1 MSESVLAAVRTAPGT
16 TEMRELAKPRID
28 ADSALLKVEVA
39 GICGTDAKLYFNP
52 PATPATQGPVIMGHE
67 NVGVI
72 EEAGEQFKIRHGLK
86 EGDRVFVEHYVAC
99 FNCEWCRIGE
109 YRHCEAT
116 DWRTNPDA
124 RRFGYTSADM
134 PGTLW
139 GGFSE
144 YMYLPWNAVLHK
156 VPDTVTPELAGLVM
170 PLSNGIEWALLT
182 AGIGYN
188 DTVLIQGP
196 GQQGLA
202 QLVASKQ
209 AGASKII
216 MSGTTRDAS
225 RLELARELGADAAI
239 DILTEDPRDKVM
251 ELTDGRGVDYVLDCT
266 SRAGTAPLLLGVDV
280 LTRREGTM
288 LIQGELAAFPDFP
301 VKKITEKAITI
312 KSARGHSYRA
322 CELAIAQIAS
332 GRFPLEKLAT
342 HRYGIDQVD
351 HAIRVLA
358 GETDEDATHIS
369 MMPDM
374 VGQTGGRKAAA

>member
-1 MSESVLAAVRTAPGT
+1 MSESVLAAVRIAPGV
-16 TEMRELAKPRID
+16 TEMQEIPKPRID

-52 PATPATQGPVIMGHE
+52 PNTPATQGRVIMGHE

-72 EEAGEQFKIRHGLK
+72 VEAGEQFKVRHGLQ

-124 RRFGYTSADM
+124 RRFGYTSSDFE
-134 PGTLW
+134 GNLW

-156 VPDTVTPELAGLVM
+156 VPDTVAPELAGLVM
-170 PLSNGIEWALLT
+170 PISNGIEWALLT

-202 QLVASKQ
+202 QLMAAKQ

-216 MSGTTRDAS
+216 VSGTTRDKD
-225 RLELARELGADAAI
+225 RLELAKELGADHTI
-239 DILTEDPRDKVM
+239 DVLTEDPREKIMD
-251 ELTDGRGVDYVLDCT
+251 LTNGRGLDFVLDCT
-266 SRAGTAPLLLGVDV
+266 SRAGTAPALLGIDV
-280 LTRREGTM
+280 LKRREGT
-288 LIQGELAAFPDFP
+288 LVVQGELAAFPDFP
-301 VKKITEKAITI
+301 LKQVTEKAITI
-312 KSARGHSYRA
+312 KSARGHSFNA

-332 GRFPLEKLAT
+332 GRFPMHKLAT

-351 HAIRVLA
+351 LAIRVLA
-358 GETDEDATHIS
+358 GKTDEDAVHIS
-369 MMPDM
+369 MMPELI
-374 VGQTGGRKAAA
+374 GKPGGRKDAA

>member
-1 MSESVLAAVRTAPGT
+1 MSESVLAAVRIAPGV
-16 TEMRELAKPRID
+16 TEMQEIPKPRID

-52 PATPATQGPVIMGHE
+52 PNTPATQGRVIMGHE

-72 EEAGEQFKIRHGLK
+72 VEAGEQFKVRHGLQ

-124 RRFGYTSADM
+124 RRFGYTSSDFE
-134 PGTLW
+134 GNLW

-170 PLSNGIEWALLT
+170 PISNGIEWALLT

-202 QLVASKQ
+202 QLMAAKQ

-216 MSGTTRDAS
+216 VSGTTRDKD
-225 RLELARELGADAAI
+225 RLELAKELGADHTI
-239 DILTEDPRDKVM
+239 DVLTEDPREKIMD
-251 ELTDGRGVDYVLDCT
+251 LTNGRGLDFVLDCT
-266 SRAGTAPLLLGVDV
+266 SRAGTAPALLGIDV
-280 LTRREGTM
+280 LKRREGT
-288 LIQGELAAFPDFP
+288 LVVQGELAAFPDFP
-301 VKKITEKAITI
+301 LKQVTEKAITI
-312 KSARGHSYRA
+312 KSARGHSFNA

-332 GRFPLEKLAT
+332 GRFPMHKLAT

-351 HAIRVLA
+351 LAIRVLA
-358 GETDEDATHIS
+358 GKTDEDAIHIS
-369 MMPDM
+369 MMPELI
-374 VGQTGGRKAAA
+374 GKPGGRKDAA